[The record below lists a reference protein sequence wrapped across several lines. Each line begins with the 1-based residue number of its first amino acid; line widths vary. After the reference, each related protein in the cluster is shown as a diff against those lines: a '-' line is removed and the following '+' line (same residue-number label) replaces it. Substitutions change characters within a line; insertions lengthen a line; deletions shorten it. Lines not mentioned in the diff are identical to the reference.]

1 MKTSAMNENP
11 QQKKKPR
18 RYRVIVAGLF
28 LVVWFSGALGW
39 LVRTLAVT
47 TVPRTGGNYTIT
59 AINEVGFSD
68 PATGIVLRVNA
79 PRLKKLAYEA
89 LGWKAYAIPPG
100 TIPERFAVT
109 GSIRVLLDDEAA
121 EAWVPFVLN
130 IQSVTSHPHLSVR
143 LPSDLVNQA
152 LLYEGSFAHKDKKK
166 KYALGHYNIIHS
178 LRFDTATL
186 HSAPDGK
193 RPITFR
199 KIDGYATGEVRFKL
213 KENLF
218 RARTSAR
225 VRRMDLK
232 CDLDFRRY
240 VDGIALSYKIT
251 IPKLDANISNLAS
264 MFESGPIEAI
274 RKALEDSIARPRN
287 LEKLSRKRLPH
298 YIPLDLEIDIEV
310 FEAP

>member
-1 MKTSAMNENP
+1 MQESHS
-11 QQKKKPR
+11 QKRRSR
-18 RYRVIVAGLF
+18 RYGILFVGLF
-28 LVVWFSGALGW
+28 LVAWFSGGAGW
-39 LVRTLAVT
+39 LVRSLVLQL
-47 TVPRTGGNYTIT
+47 VPHTERKFTIT
-59 AINEVGFSD
+59 GTDKIGFSD

-79 PRLKKLAYEA
+79 PRLKKLAHEA
-89 LGWKAYAIPPG
+89 LGWKAHAIPPG
-100 TIPERFAVT
+100 TIPERLSVA

-121 EAWVPFVLN
+121 EVWLPFVVT
-130 IQSVTSHPHLSVR
+130 IQPETPHPHLSVR

-152 LLYEGSFAHKDKKK
+152 LLYEGSFAHKDKRK

-218 RARTSAR
+218 RARTTAR
-225 VRRMDLK
+225 VRRMNLK
-232 CDLDFRRY
+232 CDLDFSRY
-240 VDGIALSYKIT
+240 VDGIGLSYKIT
-251 IPKLDANISNLAS
+251 IPKLDADINNLAP
-264 MFESGPIEAI
+264 MFEGRPVEAI

-287 LEKLSRKRLPH
+287 LEKLSRKRLPS

>member
-1 MKTSAMNENP
+1 MQETRSE
-11 QQKKKPR
+11 KKRKPR
-18 RYRVIVAGLF
+18 RYGMIFTGLF
-28 LVVWFSGALGW
+28 LVVWFSGAAGW
-39 LVRTLAVT
+39 MVRSLAIQW
-47 TVPRTGGNYTIT
+47 VPHSGRGYTIT
-59 AINEVGFSD
+59 GTDALGFSD

-79 PRLKKLAYEA
+79 PRLKKLAHEA

-100 TIPERFAVT
+100 MIPERLAIA
-109 GSIRVLLDDEAA
+109 GSIRVLLDDEAT
-121 EAWVPFVLN
+121 ETWLPFVFT
-130 IQSVTSHPHLSVR
+130 IQPETPHPYLSVR

-152 LLYEGSFAHKDKKK
+152 LLYDGSFAHKDKKK

-218 RARTSAR
+218 SARSTAR
-225 VRRMDLK
+225 VRKMDLK
-232 CDLDFRRY
+232 CDLDFRQY
-240 VDGIALSYKIT
+240 VDGIGLAYKIT
-251 IPKLDANISNLAS
+251 IPKLDADINNLAP
-264 MFESGPIEAI
+264 MFESRPVEAI

-287 LEKLSRKRLPH
+287 LEKLARKRLPS
-298 YIPLDLEIDIEV
+298 YIPLDIEIDIEV
-310 FEAP
+310 FEVP

>member
-1 MKTSAMNENP
+1 MQEIRSE
-11 QQKKKPR
+11 KKRKSR
-18 RYRVIVAGLF
+18 RYGLIF
-28 LVVWFSGALGW
+28 IGFFIIVWFSGTVGW
-39 LVRTLAVT
+39 LVRTVGVSVA
-47 TVPRTGGNYTIT
+47 PRTGHDYTIT
-59 AINEVGFSD
+59 AIGRLGFPD
-68 PATGIVLRVNA
+68 PTTGMVLRVNA
-79 PRLKKLAYEA
+79 SRLKQMAHEA

-100 TIPERFAVT
+100 MIPERLSIV
-109 GSIRVLLDDEAA
+109 GSMRVLLDDEAT
-121 EAWVPFVLN
+121 ETWLPFVLT
-130 IQSVTSHPHLSVR
+130 IQPETPHPNLSVR
-143 LPSDLVNQA
+143 LPSDMVNQA
-152 LLYEGSFAHKDKKK
+152 LLYEGSFAHKDKRKQ
-166 KYALGHYNIIHS
+166 YLLGHYNIIHS

-213 KENLF
+213 KENF
-218 RARTSAR
+218 FSARMTAR

-232 CDLDFRRY
+232 CDLDFRHY

-251 IPKLDANISNLAS
+251 IPKLNADINNLAP
-264 MFESGPIEAI
+264 MFESGPIEAV

-310 FEAP
+310 FNSP